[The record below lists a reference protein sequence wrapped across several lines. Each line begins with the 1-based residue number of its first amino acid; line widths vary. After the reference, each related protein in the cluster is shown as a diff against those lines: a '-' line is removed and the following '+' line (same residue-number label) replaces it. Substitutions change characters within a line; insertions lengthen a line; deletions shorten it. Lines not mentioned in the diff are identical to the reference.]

1 MTAKTLRIIDL
12 GTVGAARSQALWHGI
27 ASAMTDDSRPTLSLC
42 HPLDSY
48 VGLGYH
54 RSLAEIDHER
64 CRLVGLPIL
73 RRRIGGGPV
82 YIDNDQLFF
91 QLSLPAALAPRRVDL
106 LYRRYLDPAVAA
118 FRRLG
123 LPAELR
129 GVNDIAV
136 ADRKIS
142 GTGAGRIGDGV
153 TVVGN
158 VIFDFPHRRMADVL
172 ALPSERSREQY
183 LRLIKRHLSSLRGE
197 GLGHISRND
206 ATEALVDCYADALGS
221 APEAQEPTPS
231 ETREMERWERRLRD
245 PAWLAGPPVPD
256 RHERH
261 VKVSSDAWLWIAG
274 NSDLRLEAA
283 LALGRVEGFA
293 VDSRRLNGE
302 GTSIREKL
310 LGMPADPARI
320 AATLADFGE
329 LGREINTLLA
339 PGLKLR

>member
-1 MTAKTLRIIDL
+1 MRAETLRIIDL
-12 GTVGAARSQALWHGI
+12 GTVDAVRSQALWHGI
-27 ASAMTDDSRPTLSLC
+27 ASAMTDDARPTLSLC
-42 HPLDSY
+42 RPLDSY

-54 RSLAEIDHER
+54 RSLNEIDCER
-64 CRLVGLPIL
+64 CRLLGLPIL

-82 YIDNDQLFF
+82 YIDSDQLFF

-106 LYRRYLDPAVAA
+106 LYRTYLEPAVTA

-158 VIFDFPHRRMADVL
+158 VIFDFPHRRMAEVL

-183 LRLIKRHLSSLRGE
+183 LRLLKRHLSSLRAE
-197 GLGHISRND
+197 GLGQISPKD
-206 ATEALVDCYADALGS
+206 ASEALVDCYANALGL
-221 APEAQEPTPS
+221 APEAQELTPP
-231 ETREMERWERRLRD
+231 ETFEVERWERRLRD

-256 RHERH
+256 RPARQ
-261 VKVSSDAWLWIAG
+261 VKVSSDSWLWIAG
-274 NSDLRLEAA
+274 NCDLRLEAA
-283 LALGRVEGFA
+283 LTLGRIEGLA
-293 VDSRRLNGE
+293 IDSHRLNGE
-302 GTSIREKL
+302 GTPIRDKL

-329 LGREINTLLA
+329 LGREITTLLT
-339 PGLKLR
+339 PGLKLL